1 MHVIRSLKRHF
12 LKGGGYDFQI
22 ETEPLNVKGD
32 NANLETELL
41 AELALT
47 LKADEKGEG
56 DSNLEIEP

>member
-1 MHVIRSLKRHF
+1 MHVIRSLKRH
-12 LKGGGYDFQI
+12 FQI